1 MRKNS
6 YIIDD
11 HYGAGAN
18 GCGGDNVAEDPE
30 EEVSLNQSEEEV
42 SLIQSEEEAREMR
55 DINNAME

>member
-6 YIIDD
+6 YVIDD
-11 HYGAGAN
+11 YYGAGAS
-18 GCGGDNVAEDPE
+18 GCGGDNVAEDP
-30 EEVSLNQSEEEV
+30 EEEV